1 MIKNVRPRLRM
12 SKKSSNFAPAFY
24 AGVRELGS
32 PGHLEGLEQLVKQTK
47 NINKHANNQT
57 ETWIG
62 HSV

>member
-1 MIKNVRPRLRM
+1 MRGRLRM
-12 SKKSSNFAPAFY
+12 SKIFSNFAAAFY

-32 PGHLEGLEQLVKQTK
+32 LGHLERLEQLVKQTK

>member
-1 MIKNVRPRLRM
+1 MRGRLRM
-12 SKKSSNFAPAFY
+12 SKKSCNFARNFCVAKIF
-24 AGVRELGS
+24 LTTKIK
-32 PGHLEGLEQLVKQTK
+32 KQTK